1 MYISETCIDDILPL
15 ADEYQVKCVLQKCEN
30 WLLTELALKN
40 RKVAAHHSSVKSN
53 IKFFMKCLY
62 YGKKYYFEQLYK
74 KSFKMVLPYRLKWYK
89 KNEHYQML
97 LEENQRKLLE
107 ARLREIEKN
116 VKKTHRKEGHKTVIN
131 DSDSTSTSS
140 SGSDSD
146 PELFSETPNGKT
158 YSISSDLF
166 Q

>member
-1 MYISETCIDDILPL
+1 
-15 ADEYQVKCVLQKCEN
+15 
-30 WLLTELALKN
+30 
-40 RKVAAHHSSVKSN
+40 
-53 IKFFMKCLY
+53 
-62 YGKKYYFEQLYK
+62 
-74 KSFKMVLPYRLKWYK
+74 MVLPYRLKWYK